1 MTLLRHYRIA
11 VLFILLAFAATALL
25 YGQLPDHMPMR
36 WTLGGQVDGYLP
48 KRWGAWIVP
57 SVAAL
62 AVAAMAHLLAVKRSS
77 TIIITA
83 VAGLMLFSCGVTWYA
98 AIHPA
103 DTPLAYL
110 FIGLGVFL
118 VAVGNIL
125 GKLTWSYFVGIRT
138 PWTIDDPRVWERT
151 HRVAGPV
158 FVVGG
163 IAMFGAGI
171 AHASAPVLLA
181 LLLATCL
188 YPVIYSY
195 YAWRQG

>member
-11 VLFILLAFAATALL
+11 VLFIVLAFAATALL
-25 YGQLPDHMPMR
+25 YGQLPDSMPMR
-36 WTLGGQVDGYLP
+36 WTLGGQVGYLP
-48 KRWGAWIVP
+48 KLWGAWIVP
-57 SVAAL
+57 SVAAIV
-62 AVAAMAHLLAVKRSS
+62 VAAMACLLTVKRSS
-77 TIIITA
+77 TIIVTA
-83 VAGLMLFSCGVTWYA
+83 VAGLMLFNCGVTWYA
-98 AIHPA
+98 AFHPS
-103 DTPLAYL
+103 DNPLAYM

-118 VAVGNIL
+118 VVVGNIL

-138 PWTIDDPRVWERT
+138 PWTMDDPRVWERT

-163 IAMFGAGI
+163 TALFGAGI
-171 AHASAPVLLA
+171 AQAPAPILLA

-195 YAWRQG
+195 YAWR

>member
-1 MTLLRHYRIA
+1 MTLLRHYRVA

-25 YGQLPDHMPMR
+25 YSQLPDLMPMR
-36 WTLGGQVDGYLP
+36 WTSDGQVGYLP

-62 AVAAMAHLLAVKRSS
+62 VVSAMARLLTVKRSS
-77 TIIITA
+77 TIIVTA
-83 VAGLMLFSCGVTWYA
+83 VAGLMLFNCGVTWFA
-98 AIHPA
+98 ALHPT
-103 DTPLAYL
+103 DTPLVYA
-110 FIGLGVFL
+110 FMGLGVFL
-118 VAVGNIL
+118 VVVGNIL

-138 PWTIDDPRVWERT
+138 PWTMDDPRVWERT
-151 HRVAGPV
+151 HRMAGPV

-163 IAMFGAGI
+163 MALCGAGI
-171 AHASAPVLLA
+171 AHASAPMLLA

-188 YPVIYSY
+188 CPVIYSY

>member
-1 MTLLRHYRIA
+1 MTALRHYRVA
-11 VLFILLAFAATALL
+11 VLFIVAAFAATALL
-25 YGQLPDHMPMR
+25 YGQLPDPMPMR
-36 WTLGGQVDGYLP
+36 WTLGGEVGGYLP

-57 SVAAL
+57 SVAAFV
-62 AVAAMAHLLAVKRSS
+62 VAAMAHLLTVKRSS
-77 TIIITA
+77 TIIVTA
-83 VAGLMLFSCGVTWYA
+83 VAGLMLFNCGVTWYA
-98 AIHPA
+98 AMHPA
-103 DTPLAYL
+103 DTPCAYA

-118 VAVGNIL
+118 MVVGNIL
-125 GKLTWSYFVGIRT
+125 GKLTWNYFVGIRT
-138 PWTIDDPRVWERT
+138 PWTMDDPRVWERT

-163 IAMFGAGI
+163 MAMFGGGI

-181 LLLATCL
+181 LLVATCS